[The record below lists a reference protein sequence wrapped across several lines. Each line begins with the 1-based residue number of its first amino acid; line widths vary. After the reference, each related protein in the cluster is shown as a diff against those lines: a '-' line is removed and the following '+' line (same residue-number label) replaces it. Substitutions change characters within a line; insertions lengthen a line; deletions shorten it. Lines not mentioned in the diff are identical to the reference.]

1 VDVLVYMFEA
11 NVYVK
16 QLQDSQQ
23 LYHVCQNPIIGLVLV
38 VIIMLETIWA
48 EISAEAVLYT
58 AGKRTPAVIL

>member
-1 VDVLVYMFEA
+1 MDVLVYMFEA

-16 QLQDSQQ
+16 QLRDSQQ